1 MARHLTN
8 DMQAILEPRELAAG
22 CGRKDGDL
30 AIFTL
35 KTVLRY
41 VFAVVSEMSCSVVW

>member
-8 DMQAILEPRELAAG
+8 DVQAILEPCQLGAG
-22 CGRKDGDL
+22 CDRKDGDL

-35 KTVLRY
+35 IAVLRY